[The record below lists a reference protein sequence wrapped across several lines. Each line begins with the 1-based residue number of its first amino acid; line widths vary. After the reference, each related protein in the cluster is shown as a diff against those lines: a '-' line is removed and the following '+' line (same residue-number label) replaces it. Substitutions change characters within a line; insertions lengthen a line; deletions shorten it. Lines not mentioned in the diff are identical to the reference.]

1 MNKGFTLIELVVVI
15 AITTILAGIIL
26 FTVQQYLSAGK
37 DANVSANLSVL
48 IPAGEAWY
56 NGNGNSYAN
65 FCNPN
70 QVGPNP
76 GNSAVKNAIS
86 QMPYNLGAPCFQDL
100 AESSWTSTAN
110 PRGFCCYVNG
120 IGDEWAACIRKFSD
134 ITKAFC
140 VDSRGIQKEI
150 TKDQCAGLASE
161 NPLQCPDL
169 AP

>member
-1 MNKGFTLIELVVVI
+1 MKKGFTLIELVVVI

-56 NGNGNSYAN
+56 NGNGNTYAG
-65 FCNPN
+65 FCNP
-70 QVGPNP
+70 G

-86 QMPYNLGAPCFQDL
+86 QMPYNLGAPCFEDS

-110 PRGFCCYVNG
+110 SRGFCCYVNVA
-120 IGDEWAACIRKFSD
+120 GDEWAACVRKFSN
-134 ITKAFC
+134 TLKAFC
-140 VDSRGIQKEI
+140 VDSRGVQKEI
-150 TKDQCAGLASE
+150 NIGGCGDALKNAI
-161 NPLQCPDL
+161 PLQCPDN
-169 AP
+169 